1 MNILKQILKYE
12 VFPALGC
19 TEPIAVALAASAA
32 GKLLQGEITDID
44 IITDA
49 GVYKN
54 GFAVTVPN
62 TGGEKGNL
70 IAGII
75 GAMIREPELK
85 MEILEKAEEE
95 HIKKAKEMIRNRKAR
110 INYDKSKTELF
121 IEVKIESEKGSARA
135 VIEKSHTNI
144 VILEKDG
151 KILHEAEKNDKK
163 TDSSYK
169 NELKKMQISDF
180 IEIAENMDPD
190 QYDYVKSGI
199 DMNLRISEKGLEIN
213 KVGHYISTLK
223 DKGLL
228 AEDLFTISK
237 IKTSAASDARMAGLN
252 FPVMASGGSGNQGI
266 VAILVPYLFGR
277 EYKFSEELIVKS
289 IAVSHLVNSY
299 IKCYTG
305 QLSPLC
311 GCAIAAGVGAAVAIV
326 YQTCGADMDK
336 ITLAVNNLISDLGGM
351 LCDGAKGGCA
361 LKVASSADSA
371 IRSAYMAM
379 NNHGITFSDGFVGKT
394 AEETILHLSEI
405 SSLGM
410 SGVDNTMLDIMVEK
424 SHRI

>member
-1 MNILKQILKYE
+1 MNILDKILKYE

-32 GKLLQGEITDID
+32 GRELSGEITDVD

-75 GAMIREPELK
+75 GALIGKPELK
-85 MEILEKAEEE
+85 MQILEKAEEE
-95 HIKKAKEMIRNRKAR
+95 HIKKAKEMIRMKKAR

-121 IEVKIESEKGSARA
+121 IEVKLKSDNSRARA

-144 VILEKDG
+144 VVVEKEGEILYKAEISG
-151 KILHEAEKNDKK
+151 KKAE
-163 TDSSYK
+163 SSYK
-169 NELKKMQISDF
+169 DDLRKMQIADF
-180 IEIAENMDPD
+180 IEISENMNTE
-190 QYDYVKSGI
+190 QFDYVKSGI

-223 DKGLL
+223 EKGLL

-266 VAILVPYLFGR
+266 VAILVPYLFGT
-277 EYKFSEELIVKS
+277 EYKFSEDKIVRS

-379 NNHGITFSDGFVGKT
+379 NSHGITFSDGFVGKT

>member
-1 MNILKQILKYE
+1 MDILEQILKYE

-19 TEPIAVALAASAA
+19 TEPIAVALASSAA
-32 GKLLQGEITDID
+32 GKALDGEITDVD
-44 IITDA
+44 IIVDA

-75 GAMIREPELK
+75 GSMIAEPELK
-85 MEILEKAEEE
+85 MEILEKASEEQ
-95 HIKKAKEMIRNRKAR
+95 IKKAKEMIRAKKAR
-110 INYDKSKTELF
+110 INYDKSKNELY
-121 IEVKIESEKGSARA
+121 IDATLKSGNSTARA

-144 VILEKDG
+144 VLIEKDG
-151 KILHEAEKNDKK
+151 KTVFSSSDSGNESE
-163 TDSSYK
+163 SSYK
-169 NELKKMQISDF
+169 DELKKMKIADF
-180 IEIAENMDPD
+180 IEIAENIDRE
-190 QYDYVKSGI
+190 QYEYIKSGI
-199 DMNLRISEKGLEIN
+199 DINLKISEAGLKIN
-213 KVGHYISTLK
+213 KVGHYISALK
-223 DKGLL
+223 EKGLL
-228 AEDLFTISK
+228 AEDLFTKSK
-237 IKTSAASDARMAGLN
+237 ITSAAASDARMAGLN
-252 FPVMASGGSGNQGI
+252 YPVMASGGSGNQGI
-266 VAILVPYLFGR
+266 VAILVPYLFGK
-277 EYKFSEELIVKS
+277 EYKVEEEKIIKS
-289 IAVSHLVNSY
+289 ITLSHLVNSY

-311 GCAIAAGVGAAVAIV
+311 GCAIGAGVGAAVAIV
-326 YQTCGADMDK
+326 YQTSGADMEK

-405 SSLGM
+405 SRIGM

-424 SHRI
+424 SHRV

>member
-1 MNILKQILKYE
+1 MDILKQILKYE

-19 TEPIAVALAASAA
+19 TEPIAVALASSAA
-32 GKLLQGEITDID
+32 GKELAGEITDVD

-75 GAMIREPELK
+75 GAMIGEPELK
-85 MEILEKAEEE
+85 MEILEKATEEQ
-95 HIKKAKEMIRNRKAR
+95 IRKAKEMIRNKKAR
-110 INYDKSKTELF
+110 INYDKTKTDLF
-121 IEVKIESEKGSARA
+121 IEVKVSTEDSSARA

-144 VILEKDG
+144 VLIEKDG
-151 KILHEAEKNDKK
+151 KILHAAEKSDEKSD
-163 TDSSYK
+163 TSYK
-169 NELKKMQISDF
+169 DELKKMQISDF
-180 IEIAENMDPD
+180 IEIAENIDSE
-190 QYDYVKSGI
+190 QYEYIKSGI
-199 DMNLRISEKGLEIN
+199 DMNLRISEAGLEIN

-223 DKGLL
+223 EKGLL

-237 IKTSAASDARMAGLN
+237 ITAAAASDARMAGLN
-252 FPVMASGGSGNQGI
+252 YPVMASGGSGNQGI
-266 VAILVPYLFGR
+266 VAILVPHLFGK
-277 EYKFSEELIVKS
+277 EYKVSEETIVKS
-289 IAVSHLVNSY
+289 IALSHLVNSY

-326 YQTCGADMDK
+326 FQTCGADMEK

-361 LKVASSADSA
+361 LKVASSADSS

-405 SSLGM
+405 SKMGM
-410 SGVDNTMLDIMVEK
+410 AGVDNTMLDIMVEK
-424 SHRI
+424 SHRV

>member
-1 MNILKQILKYE
+1 MDILKQILKYE

-19 TEPIAVALAASAA
+19 TEPIAVAFAASAA
-32 GKLLQGEITDID
+32 GKELSGEITDVD
-44 IITDA
+44 ITVDA

-75 GAMIREPELK
+75 GAMIGEPDLK
-85 MEILEKAEEE
+85 MEILEKTTED
-95 HIKKAKEMIRNRKAR
+95 HINKAKEMIRSKKAR
-110 INYDKSKTELF
+110 INYDKSKTDLF
-121 IEVKIESEKGSARA
+121 IDVKVKSANSIVHA
-135 VIEKSHTNI
+135 VTEKSHTNI
-144 VILEKDG
+144 VLIEKDG
-151 KILHEAEKNDKK
+151 KVFFQTERKSGKSD
-163 TDSSYK
+163 TSYK
-169 NELKKMQISDF
+169 DELKKMKIADF
-180 IEIAENMDPD
+180 IEIAENIDSE
-190 QYDYVKSGI
+190 QYEYIKSGI
-199 DMNLRISEKGLEIN
+199 KMNLTIADAGLEIN

-223 DKGLL
+223 EKGLI
-228 AEDLFTISK
+228 AEDVFTKSK
-237 IKTSAASDARMAGLN
+237 ITSAAASDARMAGLN

-266 VAILVPYLFGR
+266 VAILVPYIFGR
-277 EYKFSEELIVKS
+277 EYKISEETIVKS
-289 IAVSHLVNSY
+289 LTLSHLVNSY
-299 IKCYTG
+299 IKCFTG

-311 GCAIAAGVGAAVAIV
+311 GCAIAAGVGAAVAMV

-371 IRSAYMAM
+371 VRSAYMAM

-405 SSLGM
+405 SKLGM

-424 SHRI
+424 SHRA

>member
-1 MNILKQILKYE
+1 MDVLKQILKYE

-19 TEPIAVALAASAA
+19 TEPIAVAFASSTA
-32 GKLLQGEITDID
+32 GKELTGEITDVE

-75 GAMIREPELK
+75 GAMIGKPQLK
-85 MEILEKAEEE
+85 MEILEETTEDY
-95 HIKKAKEMIRNRKAR
+95 IKKAKDMIRNRQAR
-110 INYDKSKTELF
+110 INYDKSKSDLYIDVT
-121 IEVKIESEKGSARA
+121 VKAESGTARA

-144 VILEKDG
+144 VLIEKDG
-151 KILHEAEKNDKK
+151 KTVFEAEKSEEKCE
-163 TDSSYK
+163 TSYK
-169 NELKKMQISDF
+169 DELRKMKIADF
-180 IEIAENMDPD
+180 IGIAENIDSE
-190 QYDYVKSGI
+190 QYEYIKSGI
-199 DMNLRISEKGLEIN
+199 DMNLRIAEAGLEIK
-213 KVGHYISTLK
+213 KVGYYISTLK
-223 DKGLL
+223 EKGLV
-228 AEDLFTISK
+228 AEDVFTISK
-237 IKTSAASDARMAGLN
+237 ITSAAASDARMAGLN
-252 FPVMASGGSGNQGI
+252 YPVMASGGSGNQGI
-266 VAILVPYLFGR
+266 VAILVPYIFGS
-277 EYKFSEELIVKS
+277 EYKIAEETIVKS
-289 IAVSHLVNSY
+289 ITLSHLVNSY

-311 GCAIAAGVGAAVAIV
+311 GCAIAAGVGAAVAMV

-371 IRSAYMAM
+371 VRSAYMAM

-405 SSLGM
+405 SKLGM

-424 SHRI
+424 SHRA